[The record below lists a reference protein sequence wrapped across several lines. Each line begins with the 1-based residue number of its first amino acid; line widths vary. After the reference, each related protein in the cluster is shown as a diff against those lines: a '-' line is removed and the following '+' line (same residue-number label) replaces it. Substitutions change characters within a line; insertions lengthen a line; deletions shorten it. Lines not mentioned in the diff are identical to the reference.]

1 MARLSMKEIAQ
12 EAGVSIA
19 TVSRVL
25 RDFPSVNPE
34 LRRRVLEV
42 VKRYNY
48 EPNSNARSLHS
59 KSTGL
64 IALVL
69 PDISNPFFPGI
80 AKAAEEVANLH
91 GFHML
96 LCNTGGKLQKEKG
109 YLSLVRRQQ
118 VDGMIVV
125 PAGDQTEHLQQV
137 LQLDVPIVTL
147 DRAVEGIACVRTD
160 NQYGGY
166 LATRHLLS
174 LGHVE
179 IGCIAALWDPK
190 VAGYRQAL
198 NEAGIALDDGMIY
211 DVAKT
216 ASANPGYEGALALL
230 ERRPTLSAIVCASD
244 VMAVGAVTALEEMGI
259 EVPRDVAVTGYDN
272 TLLATMMRPALTS
285 VAQPTEELGR
295 LGAEMLIDA
304 IEGRAGLEPKTTV
317 LEPRLVVRNST
328 VVRVAQRA

>member
-1 MARLSMKEIAQ
+1 MTRVSMKQIAQ

-19 TVSRVL
+19 TVSRVV
-25 RDFPSVNPE
+25 RNNPSVNPE

-64 IALVL
+64 IALVI

-96 LCNTGGKLQKEKG
+96 LCNTGGNLQKEKG
-109 YLSLVRRQQ
+109 YISLVRRHQ

-125 PAGDQTEHLQQV
+125 PAGDQTEHWQQV
-137 LQLDVPIVTL
+137 SRLEVPLVTI

-166 LATRHLLS
+166 LATRHLLA
-174 LGHVE
+174 LGHEV
-179 IGCIAALWDPK
+179 IGCIAAAWDPK

-198 NEAGIALDDGMIY
+198 AEAGREPDERLIF
-211 DVAKT
+211 DVTKI
-216 ASANPGYEGALALL
+216 ASANPGYEGALRLL
-230 ERRPTLSAIVCASD
+230 AQRPDLSAIICASD
-244 VMAVGAVTALEEMGI
+244 VMALGALTALEQKGI
-259 EVPRDVAVTGYDN
+259 SVPRDVAVAGYDN
-272 TLLATMMRPALTS
+272 TILASVVRPALTS

-295 LGAEMLIDA
+295 SSAEMLIDA
-304 IEGRAGLEPKTTV
+304 IEQRAELEPKVTV
-317 LEPRLVVRNST
+317 LEPRLVVRDST
-328 VVRVAQRA
+328 VAKVTERV